1 MHNKTSVSLLNILKK
16 APYLES
22 FAILVRYH
30 KDSYA
35 FFFLGL
41 MTNSLPHSPYPITVV
56 RSYET

>member
-22 FAILVRYH
+22 FAILIRHH
-30 KDSYA
+30 KDSYTL
-35 FFFLGL
+35 FFLGL
-41 MTNSLPHSPYPITVV
+41 MTNSFPHSPYPIIII